1 MTEQEAID
9 VLDGFHKAF
18 RALNRMK
25 AQQAV
30 NTLLITRPSVSS
42 GSSRAFEFSLAIAKI
57 RSAFDELESKGIKF
71 PSN

>member
-1 MTEQEAID
+1 
-9 VLDGFHKAF
+9 
-18 RALNRMK
+18 MK

-30 NTLLITRPSVSS
+30 NTLLITRPSVSG

-57 RSAFDELESKGIKF
+57 RSAFDAMENKGIKF

>member
-1 MTEQEAID
+1 
-9 VLDGFHKAF
+9 
-18 RALNRMK
+18 MK

-42 GSSRAFEFSLAIAKI
+42 GSSRAFEFSLAIVKI
-57 RSAFDELESKGIKF
+57 RSAFDEMESKGVKF